1 MNLKKLFSKKNV
13 KNIIKEEDHVL
24 CFAAFNNVI
33 KLLKDDFSFQKDFL
47 SEMKLKQRKGEHIK
61 QLKKSFFGSAVIV
74 GNKYKV
80 KTISL
85 KLEDMLN
92 IFPLKSIKLVSVKT
106 GGFLE
111 FHTHT
116 SPNDNRE
123 TINPYDA
130 IIDDEYFGIKQIS
143 YWEFDKEEMKEFKK
157 QELIKQSEKEE
168 IGFDL
173 IHELE
178 SLSKNLL
185 TSMDDHEI
193 KMYLVK
199 YQDTFENLVVSLK
212 DSFIS
217 GTPLSEK
224 AKNMLS
230 ELLKEFHSTMASRIT
245 ESEKAKLDFLR
256 DVEESR
262 QKSYKEIID
271 FEKEFQLNNLL

>member
-1 MNLKKLFSKKNV
+1 MNLKKLFFKKNV
-13 KNIIKEEDHVL
+13 KKIIKEEEHLLSFV
-24 CFAAFNNVI
+24 AFNNVI
-33 KLLKDDFSFQKDFL
+33 KLLKDEFSFQKDFL
-47 SEMKLKQRKGEHIK
+47 SEMRMKQRKSEHIK
-61 QLKKSFFGSAVIV
+61 QLKKGFFGSAVIV
-74 GNKYKV
+74 GDKYKV

-92 IFPLKSIKLVSVKT
+92 IFPLQSIKLASVKT

-116 SPNDNRE
+116 SPNDIRE
-123 TINPYDA
+123 TIHPYDA
-130 IIDDEYFGIKQIS
+130 IIDGEYFGIKQIS
-143 YWEFDKEEMKEFKK
+143 YWEFDREEMKEFQK
-157 QELIKQSEKEE
+157 QELIKESEKEE

-178 SLSKNLL
+178 TLSKNLL
-185 TSMDDHEI
+185 TVMDEQEI

-199 YQDTFENLVVSLK
+199 YQDTFENLVASLN
-212 DSFIS
+212 DSFVS

-224 AKNMLS
+224 SKNTLS
-230 ELLKEFHSTMASRIT
+230 ELLKEFHTTISSRII
-245 ESEKAKLDFLR
+245 ELEKAKQDFLK

-262 QKSYKEIID
+262 QKNYKEIID